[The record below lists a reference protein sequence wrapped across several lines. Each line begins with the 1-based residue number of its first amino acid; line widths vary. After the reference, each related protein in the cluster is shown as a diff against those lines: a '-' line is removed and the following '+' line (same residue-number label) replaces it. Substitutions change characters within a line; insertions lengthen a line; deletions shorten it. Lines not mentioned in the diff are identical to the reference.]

1 MKRVYMKPAMQV
13 VMVSCKSGLLQTS
26 SAGKAD
32 SNVGFKDKVL
42 PGSGNARSRGFSGW
56 DAEDDD
62 FEDE

>member
-1 MKRVYMKPAMQV
+1 MQV

-32 SNVGFKDKVL
+32 SNVGFKETIQ
-42 PGSGNARSRGFSGW
+42 PGSGQGRSRGFNGW

>member
-1 MKRVYMKPAMQV
+1 MKPAMQV

-26 SAGKAD
+26 SVGKAQ
-32 SNVGFKDKVL
+32 NNANINETIQ
-42 PGSGNARSRGFSGW
+42 PGSGNARSRGFNGW

>member
-1 MKRVYMKPAMQV
+1 MKPAMQV

-26 SAGKAD
+26 SVGKAD
-32 SNVGFKDKVL
+32 SNVGLKNQIQ
-42 PGSGNARSRGFSGW
+42 PGSGNARSRGFNGW